1 MENLIFPYEI
11 KDDYYGDVDDF
22 AVEFI
27 EFANSLNL
35 NDLSVMLEGLLIGVY
50 WKVYKIDAINLSIN
64 SYKMLSTL
72 SRYRNKSLQSKD
84 LIDDVRGL
92 ILTKQFEN
100 EKVKKDLNLNKDNL
114 KVLLNFL
121 EATGDFV
128 YQLPYLK
135 KYEHEITQEKL
146 NIFIQL
152 SDWFLRN
159 SPKYLGLYTL
169 QLKEYLKSNNHFH
182 KMNEDI
188 IFFNSPEELYHLNM
202 LGANLMNR
210 IFKEDFQLRKRKALL
225 LPSCMKISRENC
237 NAENSRLGPICRLC
251 NKKCNVYKIAKEFP
265 HELYLIEHNSDSLKN
280 ATKKDLDELGII
292 GVTCVLNLISG
303 VYQSSKMGIPPQCVL
318 LNRVSCAKHWM
329 REDIP
334 STIDFQELSNKI

>member
-169 QLKEYLKSNNHFH
+169 QDY
-182 KMNEDI
+182 
-188 IFFNSPEELYHLNM
+188 
-202 LGANLMNR
+202 
-210 IFKEDFQLRKRKALL
+210 
-225 LPSCMKISRENC
+225 
-237 NAENSRLGPICRLC
+237 
-251 NKKCNVYKIAKEFP
+251 
-265 HELYLIEHNSDSLKN
+265 
-280 ATKKDLDELGII
+280 
-292 GVTCVLNLISG
+292 
-303 VYQSSKMGIPPQCVL
+303 
-318 LNRVSCAKHWM
+318 
-329 REDIP
+329 
-334 STIDFQELSNKI
+334 

>member
-188 IFFNSPEELYHLNM
+188 IFFNSPKELYHLNM

-210 IFKEDFQLRKRKALL
+210 IFRPDFQSRKRKVLL
-225 LPSCMKISRENC
+225 LPSCMKISKDKC
-237 NAENSRLGPICRLC
+237 KAENTRLGPVCRLC
-251 NKKCNVYKIAKEFP
+251 NKNCNIFKIAKDFP
-265 HELYLIEHNSDSLKN
+265 HELYLIEHNSDSLKG
-280 ATKKDLDELGII
+280 ATKKDLVELGII

-303 VYQSSKMGIPPQCVL
+303 GYQASKIGIPPQCVL
-318 LNRVSCAKHWM
+318 LNRVACSKHWLS
-329 REDIP
+329 EDSP
-334 STIDFQELSNKI
+334 STIDVQELSKKI